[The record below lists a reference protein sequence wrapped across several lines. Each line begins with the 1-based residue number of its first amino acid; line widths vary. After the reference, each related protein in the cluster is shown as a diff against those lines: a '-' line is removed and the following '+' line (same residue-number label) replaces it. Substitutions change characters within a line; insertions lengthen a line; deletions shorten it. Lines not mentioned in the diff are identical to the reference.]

1 VRAGGGAASLANLGC
16 GVAAGGGGCQIG
28 GSGGQTVHDDLKA
41 LIRTIPDYPKPGIQF
56 RDITTLLL
64 DGPGFA
70 ACTERLADSV
80 GTAPDLIAGIEAR
93 GFVFG
98 AALAQRLR
106 CGMVLLRKKNKLPG
120 RVTGINYALEYGQ
133 DRIEMHAD
141 AVAPGARV
149 LLVDDLIATGGTALA
164 GVELLRAAGAEVAQ
178 ALFVIDLPDL
188 GGAARLRAADVAV
201 SALVAFEG
209 D

>member
-1 VRAGGGAASLANLGC
+1 MAN
-16 GVAAGGGGCQIG
+16 
-28 GSGGQTVHDDLKA
+28 DDLKA
-41 LIRTIPDYPKPGIQF
+41 LVRTIPDYPKPGIQF

-64 DGPGFA
+64 DGAGFA
-70 ACTERLADSV
+70 ATIERLAAAT
-80 GTAPDLIAGIEAR
+80 GPAPDLIAGIEAR
-93 GFVFG
+93 GFIFG
-98 AALAQRLR
+98 AALAHRLG

-164 GVELLRAAGAEVAQ
+164 AVELLRGAGAVVERA
-178 ALFVIDLPDL
+178 AFVVDLPDL
-188 GGAARLRAADVAV
+188 GGAARLAAAGVPV
-201 SALVAFEG
+201 TALLAYAG

>member
-1 VRAGGGAASLANLGC
+1 MN
-16 GVAAGGGGCQIG
+16 
-28 GSGGQTVHDDLKA
+28 DDLRA

-64 DGPGFA
+64 DGAGFA
-70 ACTERLADSV
+70 TCIDRMAQTV
-80 GTAPDLIAGIEAR
+80 GATPDLIAGIEAR

-98 AALAQRLR
+98 AALARQLG
-106 CGMVLLRKKNKLPG
+106 CGLLLLRKRNKLPG
-120 RVTGINYALEYGQ
+120 RVIGINYALEYGQ

-141 AVAPGARV
+141 AVRPGARV

-164 GVELLRAAGAEVAQ
+164 GVELLRSAGAEVTDAS
-178 ALFVIDLPDL
+178 FVIDLPDL
-188 GGAARLRAADVAV
+188 GGAARLSKAGIAV
-201 SALVAFEG
+201 SALVRFDG